1 MFQVAT
7 NVMSVVNG
15 SGGGEHEHDTLIGQ
29 IYAAMI
35 KKIRTGR
42 ILTGQAISRY
52 ESCPTDFYD
61 TSEYIEPMHKS
72 FPFLFFKL

>member
-1 MFQVAT
+1 MNEYCLQMFQVAT

-42 ILTGQAISRY
+42 ILTG
-52 ESCPTDFYD
+52 
-61 TSEYIEPMHKS
+61 
-72 FPFLFFKL
+72 